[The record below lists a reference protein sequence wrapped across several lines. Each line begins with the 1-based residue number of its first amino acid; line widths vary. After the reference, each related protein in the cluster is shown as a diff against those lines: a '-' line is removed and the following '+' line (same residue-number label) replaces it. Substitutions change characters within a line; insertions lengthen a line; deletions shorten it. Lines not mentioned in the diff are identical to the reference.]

1 MGGGHCWRPF
11 RPLVQLND
19 GSLWRRHIDHL
30 RAGGEHS
37 CDEVPK
43 PSRGQE
49 FQSSETDNSF
59 AALPP
64 SEASLLQI
72 LGNHPPTDDS
82 DSSTA
87 EGPTT
92 RRYPTRQRQP
102 PTRLYA
108 HLDVEH

>member
-1 MGGGHCWRPF
+1 MSY
-11 RPLVQLND
+11 LVQLND
-19 GSLWRRHIDHL
+19 GSLWQRHIVRL

-37 CDEVPK
+37 SNEVPK

-64 SEASLLQI
+64 SEAPAEESQSAPDS
-72 LGNHPPTDDS
+72 GESPPTNDS

-87 EGPTT
+87 EGTTT